1 MSDFRKP
8 LGFEEAL
15 RPPINTRRAR
25 ITRPVLRPP
34 GVAGDAAAY
43 AQLARIIRRTPE
55 VVVKVTGRTA
65 DSGHLL
71 RHLDY
76 ISRNGKLTLEGPDG
90 ERYTGRETV
99 KMLAAQWGADHALDP
114 GRRADSPV
122 SRSIVLSMP
131 PGTDPLRLNDAAR
144 AFAAEAFG
152 ERFPYV
158 FALHDEDGRPHVHLT
173 VRTLGS
179 DGMRLNPR
187 KADLEVWRQRFAQ
200 ALRDRGI
207 EAEAS
212 PRRARG
218 MKERGEPT
226 AVRKSRERRGGSFAS
241 EKESSAPKE
250 SSAAGEAPHVVAAR
264 TRRMR
269 IIRALGA
276 EAVALASSDRAE
288 DKALSLALVKYVDVL
303 AKARS
308 RTPPVSERRHE
319 KVGRRP
325 R

>member
-76 ISRNGKLTLEGPDG
+76 ISRNGKLVLEGQDG
-90 ERYTGRETV
+90 ERHAGREMV
-99 KMLAAQWGADHALDP
+99 KMLAAEWGADHALDP

-218 MKERGEPT
+218 IKERGEPT
-226 AVRKSRERRGGSFAS
+226 AVRKSRERLRAEDPGKEAS
-241 EKESSAPKE
+241 AVKKEGAAKE
-250 SSAAGEAPHVVAAR
+250 MPHEIAAR
-264 TRRMR
+264 ARQAR
-269 IIRALGA
+269 ILRALGA

-288 DKALSLALVKYVDVL
+288 DNALSSALVKHVEVL

-308 RTPPVSERRHE
+308 RERLLSTDRDRS
-319 KVGRRP
+319 GGSDR
-325 R
+325 